1 MPTHRQRCAHHGM
14 WTHLIK
20 CVHPVA
26 NVQKA
31 LNPGMAQN
39 KCNCRVTAKIPKV
52 IRSVFGKV
60 TTIEQHQCFPAR
72 YELGMCRARL
82 VWNGYS
88 VYMYLRRPCSS
99 CGISS
104 NDDDNQEGLVHFSA
118 KHLGCCCSPPE
129 SPETLRLAVAASETA
144 PEWLPQCQIPGQAP
158 SCGASPAAWWCPA
171 TSSDA
176 QSASPLS
183 KGRTGLETAEQCWKK
198 QGVW

>member
-1 MPTHRQRCAHHGM
+1 LPTHRQRCAHHGM

-104 NDDDNQEGLVHFSA
+104 MTMTIKKGWCTSVQSTWV
-118 KHLGCCCSPPE
+118 
-129 SPETLRLAVAASETA
+129 VAAH
-144 PEWLPQCQIPGQAP
+144 
-158 SCGASPAAWWCPA
+158 
-171 TSSDA
+171 
-176 QSASPLS
+176 PLS
-183 KGRTGLETAEQCWKK
+183 LQKL
-198 QGVW
+198 